1 MGDPNRDWR
10 CGMNDNDPTIA
21 ACYGIAL
28 VLIILLGIA
37 VSSGVFGGQSD
48 LDVFRAYVEGGSR

>member
-1 MGDPNRDWR
+1 
-10 CGMNDNDPTIA
+10 MNDNDPTIA

-48 LDVFRAYVEGGSR
+48 IEVFRGYVEGGSR